1 MMQDTVNWAA
11 DLRSV
16 CDAHADRVA
25 VFDAGGGMMTFREL
39 GGRVAALAQALHAA
53 GVIPGEPV
61 ATSLRNSHAAV
72 WGAFGVRISG
82 AAETPL
88 NPALGADELR
98 HNLAITG
105 ARRVVTTRATAETF
119 AALGCSPVLVEE
131 LEGAPGDLA
140 AIPPVPRDAHGR
152 IGFTSG
158 TTGRP
163 KAIVQTHGARW
174 IGNLLQRATAPT
186 AVGPGSNILLVT
198 PYMHGASVLT
208 MAFLERGGSVTL
220 LDGADTAVM
229 GTLLGEGRVDHV
241 FAPPT
246 VLAKLVA
253 AFPERSFPGLGAV
266 FCGTAPLTPGLYAK
280 ARAMFGPMIRVTY
293 GKTELTNPIAV
304 LSAAQTDAY
313 YAEGAHHDG
322 ACVGW
327 PGPGIEVVLRRED
340 GSPAAAGEDGE
351 VLLRGQHICAGH
363 YDTDGF
369 HPLPRGAFHET
380 GDLGRFDGQGR
391 LHLIGRMADVMKS
404 GGYKVHPDE
413 VERALAASGEGAAV
427 AVTSL
432 PSEYWGEIVVAVA
445 ESPDPGWP
453 ARARVAVAGL
463 ARHKQPRLLLTLPEL
478 PRNVQGKVVR
488 RHIREMLLAE
498 YVLVDGPHPRLERRA
513 DA

>member
-11 DLRSV
+11 DLKSV
-16 CDAHADRVA
+16 CDAHAERVA
-25 VFDAGGGMMTFREL
+25 VFDGHSGMTYRRL
-39 GGRVAALAQALHAA
+39 GGRAAALAARLQAEGLQ
-53 GVIPGEPV
+53 PGEPV
-61 ATSLRNSHAAV
+61 GTSLRNSHAAV

-88 NPALGADELR
+88 NPALGPDELR
-98 HNLAITG
+98 HNIAITG
-105 ARRVVTTRATAETF
+105 LRRVVTTRARAEAF
-119 AALGCSPVLVEE
+119 MALGCTPLLVEE
-131 LEGAPGDLA
+131 LEEAEGDLA
-140 AIPPVPRDAHGR
+140 ALPPVPRDAHGR

-174 IGNLLQRATAPT
+174 IGNLLQRATAPV
-186 AVGPGSNILLVT
+186 AVGPGNNILLVT

-229 GTLLGEGRVDHV
+229 GALLGEQRVDHI

-253 AFPERSFPGLGAV
+253 AFPDRRFPGLRAV

-280 ARAMFGPMIRVTY
+280 AREMFGPVIRITY

-304 LSAAQTDAY
+304 LTAEQTDAY
-313 YAEGAHHDG
+313 YAEATHHDG
-322 ACVGW
+322 VCVGW
-327 PGPGIEVVLRRED
+327 PGPGIEVTLRAED
-340 GSPAAAGEDGE
+340 GSPAAPGEDGE
-351 VLLRGQHICAGH
+351 VLLRGQHICTGH
-363 YDTDGF
+363 FDTDGF

-380 GDLGRFDGQGR
+380 GDLGRFDAEGR

-413 VERALAASGEGAAV
+413 VERVLAASGEGCVVAV
-427 AVTSL
+427 ASL

-445 ESPDPGWP
+445 EGADAGWP
-453 ARARVAVAGL
+453 ERARAAVAGL
-463 ARHKQPRLLLTLPEL
+463 GRHKQPRLHVIVPEL
-478 PRNVQGKVVR
+478 PRNVQGKIMR
-488 RHIREMLLAE
+488 RKIREILLAE
-498 YVLVDGPHPRLERRA
+498 HVLIDGPHPRLERRA
-513 DA
+513 